1 MVVGAS
7 SSITENGERSTIDGE
22 EIDLGTTEGDL
33 RTDVTGSVKL
43 DPSTC

>member
-7 SSITENGERSTIDGE
+7 SSMTVNGERSTIDGE
-22 EIDLGTTEGDL
+22 DIDVGTTEGDP

-43 DPSTC
+43 DPPTC